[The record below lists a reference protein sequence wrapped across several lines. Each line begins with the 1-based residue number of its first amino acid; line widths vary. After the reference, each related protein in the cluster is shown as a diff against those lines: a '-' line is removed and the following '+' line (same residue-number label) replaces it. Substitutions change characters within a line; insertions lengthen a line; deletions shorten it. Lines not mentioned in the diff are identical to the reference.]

1 MRPRRSSYEL
11 NGRLTFPSSP
21 PPLAASNSFYPPI
34 STVDQFH
41 SSPQLHRLQPP
52 PAPRLPPVPL
62 PNLPPT
68 YTHAPAP
75 LTAGDVFPID
85 LADEIDFQVLARGIS
100 DFSIPPHT
108 IVYVLPAS
116 RACSLLQIETKDRPS
131 RAFSVIRR
139 LQSILR
145 EPLSLHVY
153 RTQLQPV
160 VQESVRRYFLS
171 QSGRNGAHLW
181 QGFLNGLQHRDGPRG
196 LVLLQGHS
204 DMWGFSQDHGGQWV
218 IHVEMPLVSGF

>member
-11 NGRLTFPSSP
+11 NGRRLTFPSSP

-52 PAPRLPPVPL
+52 PAPRLQPVPL
-62 PNLPPT
+62 PPT
-68 YTHAPAP
+68 AA
-75 LTAGDVFPID
+75 DVFPID

-100 DFSIPPHT
+100 NFSIPLHT

-116 RACSLLQIETKDRPS
+116 RACSLLQIETKDRHS

-153 RTQLQPV
+153 RTQLQPA
-160 VQESVRRYFLS
+160 VQESVRQYFLS
-171 QSGRNGAHLW
+171 QSGRNGVHLW
-181 QGFLNGLQHRDGPRG
+181 QGFLNGFQHRDGPRG

-204 DMWGFSQDHGGQWV
+204 DMWGVFAGSRRTMGY
-218 IHVEMPLVSGF
+218 